1 MANVGVFA
9 NVDEDTDIF
18 SPMTSRVSH
27 LAIGDI
33 LAVGVALGRGP
44 EFAAWLAEAK
54 GVLDRRRVV

>member
-1 MANVGVFA
+1 LFA

-33 LAVGVALGRGP
+33 LAVGLALARGP
-44 EFAAWLAEAK
+44 ALADKLAEAK
-54 GVLDRRRVV
+54 DVLEGRRVGA